1 MPLIDFGSRL
11 INTDAIAVIEPH
23 FNYPGKT
30 LVHLNL
36 QNHEGK
42 AFTRMLD
49 MPYEQAVERWED
61 AEWDDDEDEEEL

>member
-11 INTDAIAVIEPH
+11 INSDSIAVMEPH

-36 QNHEGK
+36 KNHEGK

-49 MPYEQAVERWED
+49 MPYKRAVERWEE
-61 AEWDDDEDEEEL
+61 AEFSDDEEGE